1 MINKIAFILPDYQ
14 HCDLVT
20 FHVRKD
26 FSDTP
31 CNVTHYIDRRD
42 KFALHYYIKEYMET
56 NVAVQRP
63 DTPAKLIVQTVP
75 KDYSPAH

>member
-1 MINKIAFILPDYQ
+1 MAFIRPDYE
-14 HCDLVT
+14 HYDLVT
-20 FHVRKD
+20 FHIRKD

-31 CNVTHYIDRRD
+31 RIVTHYIDRRD

-56 NVAVQRP
+56 NVAIQRP
-63 DTPAKLIVQTVP
+63 DTPVKLILQTVP